1 MWKHTILRNVSTHQE
16 RRQYFLQSWQIFL
29 YAKWADFLKINAG
42 QDGNIGVIQLQSL
55 IDVENKYMGSVEELA
70 FFTDFIAVF
79 NK

>member
-1 MWKHTILRNVSTHQE
+1 ML
-16 RRQYFLQSWQIFL
+16 
-29 YAKWADFLKINAG
+29 D

-55 IDVENKYMGSVEELA
+55 IGVENKYVGSVGELA